1 MLNTNKQVPIVVVE
15 IKNGSNKMTNS
26 ISTSN
31 VKVLN
36 YSEELERM
44 NKVKYNL
51 SVVYFAAVTIMMTT
65 LFI

>member
-1 MLNTNKQVPIVVVE
+1 
-15 IKNGSNKMTNS
+15 MTNS

-36 YSEELERM
+36 YSEELKRM

-51 SVVYFAAVTIMMTT
+51 SVVYFAAVTVMMTT